1 MDIQNLIRDKIVA
14 NIKIGT
20 KGANGRPQKLSHF
33 NVEEDKV
40 TNSDMVE
47 VFKQLY
53 PGEPTKLNIMFTS
66 ENPFNFK
73 FKRYI
78 KDKNNN
84 SKAVCIGNGTKAI
97 TVGQDNKGNN
107 TQIEIEC
114 SEECKHRQNG
124 TCKLKG
130 SLKFVLVGIEAGG
143 LWNLSTT
150 GGISLS
156 NIASEIVKYKKAGM
170 SIANV
175 PFELTL
181 TEQQSLAYGTYYS
194 IDLRRADMKPHIVN
208 DNTNKITEGGKEEPK
223 KLAEGIEKPENK
235 KNEDKKEKKT
245 TKKETTVKETENK
258 VIETEVVED
267 KTKIEDKKETQKE
280 NNTNNLCVIKGFMP
294 TVISDRKFDKII
306 FNDSNGQDI
315 EYVLHPKA
323 NQNIIKA
330 GVGAVVDI
338 KKTAME
344 LNRNILCEYEIKQIK
359 DTDGTLKDYIEE
371 ELKEAV

>member
-1 MDIQNLIRDKIVA
+1 MDIQNLIRDKVVA

-47 VFKQLY
+47 IFKQLY

-130 SLKFVLVGIEAGG
+130 SLKFVLIGIEAGG

-156 NIASEIVKYKKAGM
+156 NIASEIVKYKKAGI
-170 SIANV
+170 SIVGV

-181 TEQQSLAYGTYYS
+181 TEQQSLAYGIYYS
-194 IDLRRADMKPHIVN
+194 IDLRRADIKPHIITNNENKLTESKNTEPKMLSDKVDIDESN
-208 DNTNKITEGGKEEPK
+208 NANEKEITDEIKNTKKTDKKTDASTNKTK
-223 KLAEGIEKPENK
+223 AENK
-235 KNEDKKEKKT
+235 
-245 TKKETTVKETENK
+245 
-258 VIETEVVED
+258 
-267 KTKIEDKKETQKE
+267 TQKKS
-280 NNTNNLCVIKGFMP
+280 TNLCVIKGFMP
-294 TVISDRKFDKII
+294 TVISDRKFEKII

-330 GVGAVVDI
+330 GVGAVIDI
-338 KKTAME
+338 KKTSME
-344 LNRNILCEYEIKQIK
+344 LNRNILCEYEIKQVK
-359 DTDGTLKDYIEE
+359 DDNGLLKDYIEE